1 MGNRKI
7 LKDMGKYENIERYD
21 EIENYWK
28 LWENIKIL
36 KLKDM
41 GK

>member
-7 LKDMGKYENIERYD
+7 LKDMGKYKNIERFG
-21 EIENYWK
+21 ELEKYWK

-36 KLKDM
+36 KDM